1 MRDKIVPDTTGQVFW
16 PGFQDTLPSKATFV
30 FERSTGLTR
39 LERSRSREVGPVLAE
54 QLAARVD
61 EGLCMA
67 LQPAKWSTTGEVLEP
82 GTFTDLLE
90 R

>member
-1 MRDKIVPDTTGQVFW
+1 MVTYLIATAMKPKKDTFI
-16 PGFQDTLPSKATFV
+16 PNLLSIA
-30 FERSTGLTR
+30 R
-39 LERSRSREVGPVLAE
+39 LEGVEITAVLMVEGPGCANIAFRLEEPNEKFA
-54 QLAARVD
+54 